1 MTDNGR
7 RRVVI
12 LGSTGSIGRQALEVI
27 RAHPERFEV
36 IGLTAGRD
44 RGALGRQAAELG
56 GVAHGL
62 GAEASVRLAGLPAA
76 DVVLN
81 GIVGA
86 VGLRASLAALEAGKR
101 LALANKESLVAG
113 GALCVDAAR
122 RGGGRIVP
130 VDSEH
135 AALHQCLEGRA
146 PGSVARLVL
155 TASGGPFR
163 TRMVLDD
170 VTPDEALSHPTWS
183 MGPKVTVDS
192 ATMMNKGL
200 EIIEAH
206 WLFGMPYDRIDV
218 TIHPQSIVHGMV
230 EFSDGSIL
238 MQSASTDMRIPIQ
251 AALTHPDRIPSPA
264 PAVDLREVGTLEFE
278 PVDHSR
284 FPCVNLAREAGT
296 AGGSYPAALN
306 AANEEAV
313 TAFLTGLIP
322 FPAIPGIIESVLSDH
337 SPVEAGDVDAV
348 MKVDAWARERA
359 HRLMRRPGAMASGGR
374 DA

>member
-1 MTDNGR
+1 MTDSQR
-7 RRVVI
+7 RRVVL
-12 LGSTGSIGRQALEVI
+12 LGSTGSIGCQALEVI

-44 RGALGRQAAELG
+44 RAALERQAAELG

-62 GAEASVRLAGLPAA
+62 GEEASVRLAGSPAA

-86 VGLRASLAALEAGKR
+86 VGLRASLAALEAGKM

-113 GALCVDAAR
+113 GALCLDAAR
-122 RGGGRIVP
+122 RGGGRIIP

-135 AALHQCLEGRA
+135 AAIHQCLEGRA
-146 PGSVARLVL
+146 PVSVARVVL

-163 TRMVLDD
+163 KRMVLDD

-206 WLFGMPYDRIDV
+206 WLFGMPYERIDV
-218 TIHPQSIVHGMV
+218 VVHPQSIVHGMV

-264 PAVDLREVGTLEFE
+264 PAVDLGEVGTLEFE

-284 FPCVNLAREAGT
+284 FPCVNLAWEAGA
-296 AGGSYPAALN
+296 AGATYPAALN

-313 TAFLTGLIP
+313 NAFLAGLVP
-322 FPAIPGIIESVLSDH
+322 FPTIPGIIESVLSDH
-337 SPVEAGDVDAV
+337 SPVEAGDADAV
-348 MKVDAWARERA
+348 MEVDAWARARA
-359 HRLMRRPGAMASGGR
+359 QRLMRRPGAMASGGR